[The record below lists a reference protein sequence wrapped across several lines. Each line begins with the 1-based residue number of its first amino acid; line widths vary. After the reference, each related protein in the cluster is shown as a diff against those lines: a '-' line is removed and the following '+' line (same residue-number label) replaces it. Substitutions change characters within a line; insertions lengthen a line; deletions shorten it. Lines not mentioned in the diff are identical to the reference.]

1 MIDLTIKATLLTHL
15 LKELNGPEI
24 LNLSY
29 VVKDTADDHHEFY
42 SSPLPVK
49 ELEAKLKHLTHWQAS
64 SKIIIKQVTVD
75 LVSRG
80 RK

>member
-15 LKELNGPEI
+15 LKELNGPEV

-42 SSPLPVK
+42 SSPLQAAD
-49 ELEAKLKHLTHWQAS
+49 LESKLKHLAHWQAS
-64 SKIIIKQVTVD
+64 SKIVIKQVTVD
-75 LVSRG
+75 LISRG
-80 RK
+80 KK